1 MIRKTFAAAAALLA
15 STGVLAQSDS
25 FLSRLY
31 VAGTLGYAQNGI
43 DTGSISQQVQDLGF
57 KNVNTSS
64 DDGQFAW
71 RITGGWQ
78 PLKNLAFEVSYFDL
92 GKPGYTVTA
101 QQAGAL
107 DASIKVSGWSVDLVP
122 QYEFN
127 DQWGIFA
134 RGGYAWSESK
144 ASFTGTGNFELLQ
157 NSVKETNNGWDAGV
171 GVSYRINKNIALRA
185 EWTYYPDL
193 GGEAMGGN
201 FNANFYSLSAV
212 WRF

>member
-1 MIRKTFAAAAALLA
+1 MIKRTFAAAALLLV
-15 STGVLAQSDS
+15 STGALAQSNS
-25 FLSRLY
+25 FLSSLY
-31 VAGTLGYAQNGI
+31 VAGTLGYAQSNI
-43 DTGSISQQVQDLGF
+43 DTGGISQQVQDLGF

-101 QQAGAL
+101 TQAGAL
-107 DASIKVSGWSVDLVP
+107 DASIKVSGWSLDLVP
-122 QYEFN
+122 QYDFN
-127 DQWGIFA
+127 DQWGIFGRA
-134 RGGYAWSESK
+134 GFAWSESK
-144 ASFTGTGNFELLQ
+144 ASFNGTGNFELLQ
-157 NSVKETNNGWDAGV
+157 SSVKETNNGWDAGV
-171 GVSYRINKNIALRA
+171 GVSYRFNKNFSLRA

-201 FNANFYSLSAV
+201 FNANLYSLSAV